1 MISGLGGKLKYK
13 GGAWVEV
20 DVGGVFYRVMV
31 PRRIINKL
39 VVDSEV
45 YLSTYMHVSE
55 DDMSLYGFENR
66 EEVDMFRM
74 LLGVSGVGPKTGKL
88 IFDENGVDE
97 IRQAVINADVD
108 FFKKVKGLGLKTAQK
123 IIIELKSKIGSMKDL
138 DLSAQE
144 ENVKSDE
151 VYLSLVQLGFD
162 KKSTVEAI
170 KKIPK
175 KLETTEERL
184 AWCLKGM

>member
-1 MISGLGGKLKYK
+1 MISGIRGKVESM
-13 GGAWVEV
+13 GQGIVEV
-20 DVGGVFYRVMV
+20 DVNGVYYGLFI
-31 PRRIINKL
+31 PRSL
-39 VVDSEV
+39 VSKIVVGEEKSFK
-45 YLSTYMHVSE
+45 TYMHVAE
-55 DDMSLYGFENR
+55 IEMSLYGFESR

-74 LLGVSGVGPKTGKL
+74 LISVSGVGPKSGLL
-88 IFDENGVDE
+88 IFDDNGVDE

-108 FFKKVKGLGLKTAQK
+108 FFKKVRGLGLKTAQK

-184 AWCLKGM
+184 AWCLKRI